1 VPRRVAHMK
10 SNSGQGLVEYL
21 ILLCLVTVSSIAVVS
36 IVGQNIKAQY
46 AKISNAI
53 TGKGAQVQMN
63 HASSESY
70 KQRGMSDYSD
80 SSRGER

>member
-1 VPRRVAHMK
+1 MLK
-10 SNSGQGLVEYL
+10 KNSGQGLVEYL

-53 TGKGAQVQMN
+53 TGKGAQVPMSQVQAESFKLRGMDDY
-63 HASSESY
+63 SES
-70 KQRGMSDYSD
+70 
-80 SSRGER
+80 SRSQGK

>member
-1 VPRRVAHMK
+1 MLNR
-10 SNSGQGLVEYL
+10 NSGQGLVEYL

-53 TGKGAQVQMN
+53 TGKGAQVPMSQVHSN
-63 HASSESY
+63 SY
-70 KQRGMSDYSD
+70 KLRGMDDYFE
-80 SSRGER
+80 SSQSQNK

>member
-1 VPRRVAHMK
+1 MTINNR
-10 SNSGQGLVEYL
+10 GQGLVEYL

-53 TGKGAQVQMN
+53 TGKGAQVPMSQA
-63 HASSESY
+63 HSESY
-70 KQRGMSDYSD
+70 KIRGMDDYFE
-80 SSRGER
+80 SSRSQQK

>member
-1 VPRRVAHMK
+1 MK
-10 SNSGQGLVEYL
+10 NKSGQGLVEYL

-53 TGKGAQVQMN
+53 TGKGAQVPMSN
-63 HASSESY
+63 VTAEAY
-70 KQRGMSDYSD
+70 KQRGMHDYLE
-80 SSRGER
+80 SSRASDR